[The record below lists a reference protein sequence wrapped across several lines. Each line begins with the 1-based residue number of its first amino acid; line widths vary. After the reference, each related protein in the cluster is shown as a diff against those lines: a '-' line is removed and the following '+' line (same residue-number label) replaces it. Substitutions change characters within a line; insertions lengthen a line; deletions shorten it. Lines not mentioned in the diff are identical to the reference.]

1 MYDRNKQESQT
12 RRSQAVE
19 KAMNMKIK
27 KVNYEQNQACD
38 IRQLFH
44 NINSCCL
51 MIPVTLIKSIYLGSL
66 VEQKDQT

>member
-27 KVNYEQNQACD
+27 KVDYEHNQG
-38 IRQLFH
+38 
-44 NINSCCL
+44 
-51 MIPVTLIKSIYLGSL
+51 K
-66 VEQKDQT
+66 

>member
-27 KVNYEQNQACD
+27 KVFQ
-38 IRQLFH
+38 
-44 NINSCCL
+44 INT
-51 MIPVTLIKSIYLGSL
+51 IKAPVTCTIVTHAG
-66 VEQKDQT
+66 